1 MRRDPEGAPRVPI
14 PPELA
19 NMRLLVVDD
28 EEANLVILRGMLVRG
43 GYRNVDVLEDA
54 RRIED
59 HVRAAPPD
67 LLLLDHRMPHRTGLE
82 VLEAL
87 APLLPEGFP
96 VVMVTADD
104 RAEVRHAALAL
115 GARDFVGKPFQ
126 PVEVLLRVR
135 NLLEAWAA
143 RRGLLDENEA
153 LEARVRARTED
164 LERTQVEMLVRLARA
179 AEFRD
184 DESGEH
190 VWRVART
197 CAQIAAALGEPP
209 DRVEALMR
217 AARLHD
223 VGKIAIPD
231 GILLKPGTLTAAEFD
246 VVKGHCQVGH
256 DLLSGSRS
264 ALVQLA
270 AEIALAHHERWDGQG
285 YPRALAGPAI
295 PLAARVLSVADAFD
309 ALTHDRA
316 HARAVS
322 PEMAVAEIER
332 GRGTQFDPT
341 VVDAFVGLFEAGELA
356 GDGPLG

>member
-1 MRRDPEGAPRVPI
+1 MLEPTGVPAVPV
-14 PPELA
+14 PPELTE
-19 NMRLLVVDD
+19 MRLLVVDD
-28 EEANLVILRGMLVRG
+28 EEANLTLLRGMLIRG
-43 GYRNVDVLEDA
+43 GYRHVDVLDDP
-54 RRIED
+54 RRVEEAFRG
-59 HVRAAPPD
+59 VPPD
-67 LLLLDHRMPHRTGLE
+67 LTLLDHRMPHRTGLE

-104 RAEVRHAALAL
+104 RPELRHAALAR

-126 PVEVLLRVR
+126 RVEVLLRVR

-143 RRGLLDENEA
+143 RRGLTDENAA
-153 LEARVRARTED
+153 LEARVRARTAD
-164 LERTQVEMLVRLARA
+164 LERTQLEMLVRLARA
-179 AEFRD
+179 AEYRD
-184 DESGEH
+184 DETGEH

-197 CAQIAAALGEPP
+197 SALVADALGEAP
-209 DRVEALMR
+209 DRVDAVMR

-231 GILLKPGTLTAAEFD
+231 GILLKPGRLTAAEFD
-246 VVKGHCQVGH
+246 VVKGHCQVGY

-264 ALVQLA
+264 PLVQLA
-270 AEIALAHHERWDGQG
+270 AEIALTHHERWDGQG
-285 YPRALAGPAI
+285 YPRGLAGSAI
-295 PLAARVLSVADAFD
+295 PLAARILSVADAFD

-316 HARAVS
+316 HARATS
-322 PEMAVAEIER
+322 PEAAVAEIER
-332 GRGTQFDPT
+332 GRGSQFDPD

>member
-1 MRRDPEGAPRVPI
+1 MPDPAGTPAVPV
-14 PPELA
+14 PPELTA
-19 NMRLLVVDD
+19 MRLLVVDD
-28 EEANLVILRGMLVRG
+28 EEANLTLLSGILLRG
-43 GYRNVDVLEDA
+43 GYRHVEVLDDP
-54 RRIED
+54 RRVEE
-59 HVRAAPPD
+59 RFRGTPPD

-104 RAEVRHAALAL
+104 RPEVRHAALAR

-126 PVEVLLRVR
+126 AVEVLLRVR
-135 NLLEAWAA
+135 NLLEAWVA

-153 LEARVRARTED
+153 LEARVRARTAD
-164 LERTQVEMLVRLARA
+164 LERTQLEMLVRLARA
-179 AEFRD
+179 AEYRD
-184 DESGEH
+184 DATGEH

-197 CAQIAAALGEPP
+197 CALIADALGEPR
-209 DRVEALMR
+209 DRVDALMR

-223 VGKIAIPD
+223 VGKIGIPD
-231 GILLKPGTLTAAEFD
+231 GILLKPGSLTAAEFD
-246 VVKGHCQVGH
+246 VVKEHCQVGY

-264 ALVQLA
+264 PLVQLA

-285 YPRALAGPAI
+285 YPRNLAGRAI

-322 PEMAVAEIER
+322 PEAAVAEIER
-332 GRGTQFDPT
+332 GRGSQFDPE
-341 VVDAFVGLFEAGELA
+341 VVDAFVALFEAGELA
-356 GDGPLG
+356 GDGSLG

>member
-1 MRRDPEGAPRVPI
+1 MGAPTVPV
-14 PPELA
+14 PPELTT
-19 NMRLLVVDD
+19 MRLLVVDD
-28 EEANLVILRGMLVRG
+28 EEANLALLRGMLLRG
-43 GYRNVDVLEDA
+43 GYRDVDVLDDP
-54 RRIED
+54 RRVEE
-59 HVRAAPPD
+59 RFRLNPPD
-67 LLLLDHRMPHRTGLE
+67 LLLLDYRMPHRTGLE

-104 RAEVRHAALAL
+104 RPEVRHAALAR

-126 PVEVLLRVR
+126 AVEVLLRVR
-135 NLLEAWAA
+135 NLLEAWVA

-153 LEARVRARTED
+153 LEARVLARTAD

-184 DESGEH
+184 DAAGEH

-197 CAQIAAALGEPP
+197 CALIADALGEPP

-231 GILLKPGTLTAAEFD
+231 GILLKPGALTTAEFD
-246 VVKGHCQVGH
+246 VVKGHCQVGY

-264 ALVQLA
+264 PLVQLA

-285 YPRALAGPAI
+285 YPRALAGRAI

-322 PEMAVAEIER
+322 PEAAVAEIER
-332 GRGTQFDPT
+332 GRGSQFDPV

-356 GDGPLG
+356 GAGVLG